1 MSLPDSSAHKFNIQ
15 IGTVSESQ
23 VAVGDYNTISQRIG
37 LTPAET
43 AQLQSL
49 FQDLRSSVSAQ
60 APPAV
65 QADAETRVR
74 ELEDALVAGEPDPGT
89 VRRVLRW
96 FKANAPQ
103 LAGAVVSVVI
113 NPLVGKVVEGAGTA
127 MAERIQQ
134 AIAEES

>member
-1 MSLPDSSAHKFNIQ
+1 MSPPEPSAQKFSIQ
-15 IGTVSESQ
+15 IGTVNDSQ
-23 VAVGDYNTISQRIG
+23 VVVGDGNTVSQRIG

-43 AQLQSL
+43 AELQSL
-49 FQDLRSSVSAQ
+49 FDGLKSSVNAQ
-60 APPAV
+60 APPEV
-65 QADAETRVR
+65 QEAAEAHVR
-74 ELEDALVAGEPDPGT
+74 ELEGALVATEPDPGT

-127 MAERIQQ
+127 
-134 AIAEES
+134 IADRLHQVIADEI